1 MERKQTTM
9 QRYGK
14 RTVIKLVKKKK
25 KKNATEQ
32 DKEEGQENPCASEF
46 HIM

>member
-9 QRYGK
+9 HRYGK

-25 KKNATEQ
+25 TAREQ

>member
-25 KKNATEQ
+25 KTAREQ